1 MLVYFHSI
9 IFKTQSNLLKRT
21 IYIVFISGKIY
32 ELNNT
37 KKGVIYDFYMVVIFY
52 VYEQVRNPTVA
63 Y

>member
-9 IFKTQSNLLKRT
+9 IFKTQSNLLKRN